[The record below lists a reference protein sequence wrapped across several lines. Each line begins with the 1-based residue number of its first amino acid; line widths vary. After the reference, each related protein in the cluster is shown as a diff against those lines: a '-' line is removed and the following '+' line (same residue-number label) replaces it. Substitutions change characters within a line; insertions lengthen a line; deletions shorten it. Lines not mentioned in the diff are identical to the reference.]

1 MRRVIRAAVSVAVV
15 TLALNAKPAYAD
27 SVFVNQLLQVTGSTG
42 SLGGGPFQVDL
53 NIDGSQDLLSFC
65 LQLTQGIQFNQPF
78 RIGAITN
85 AADDPGGPDPL
96 DERTAWIYSNFRNNA
111 GFANLYSGNAFQA
124 AIWSLEEG
132 YNASGIAGALA
143 LLQAADAAIAQ
154 GWTSGGTVKVLNLFW
169 ADGTPAQDILVM
181 VPVPEPTSM
190 LLLGTGLAGLAA
202 RRRKQRQQAQAQA

>member
-1 MRRVIRAAVSVAVV
+1 MRRVIRSVVSVAIVA
-15 TLALNAKPAYAD
+15 LALNAKPAYAD

-65 LQLTQGIQFNQPF
+65 LQLTQTISYNTPF
-78 RIGAITN
+78 RIGAISN
-85 AADDPGGPDPL
+85 AADDAGGPDPI
-96 DERTAWIYSNFRNNA
+96 DERTAWIYTNFRTTP
-111 GFANLYSGNAFQA
+111 GFASLYSANAFQA

-132 YNASGIAGALA
+132 YNASGVTGALA
-143 LLQAADAAIAQ
+143 LLQAANAAIAN

-169 ADGTPAQDILVM
+169 ANGTPAQDILVM

-190 LLLGTGLAGLAA
+190 LLLGTGIAAVAA
-202 RRRKQRQQAQAQA
+202 RRRKQRQQAQA